1 MTATPDS
8 AHDRDHDAARDPVHD
23 FAGRTVLI
31 TGAARGQGR
40 SHAVEFA
47 RRGASIVAADLCAD
61 VDTIPYPLATVD
73 DLEQTRAL
81 VEQEGARCLAV
92 RADVRDPARMHEV
105 VDEVVRAFGG
115 IDICIANAGVVSFG
129 PVVELT
135 DAQWSTML
143 DIDLTG
149 VFHTLRAV
157 APGMTARGWGRIIT
171 IASMGGRAGTPNLGH
186 YSAAKWGAI
195 GLTKTLALE
204 LAGTGVTANIVC
216 PGTVSTDMVHNPA
229 MYSLFAPDMDSPTR
243 EQVRGRYARLN
254 PLGEPW
260 TDPADVTAAVAYL
273 ASPAARHV
281 TGETLEIGAGVSAR
295 MP

>member
-1 MTATPDS
+1 MTSTAP
-8 AHDRDHDAARDPVHD
+8 AHEPVRD
-23 FAGRTVLI
+23 FAGMTVLI

-47 RRGASIVAADLCAD
+47 RRGASIVATDICAD
-61 VDTIPYPLATVD
+61 VDTIPYPLATAD
-73 DLEQTRAL
+73 DLDQTRAL
-81 VEQEGARCLAV
+81 IEEAGGRCLAV
-92 RADVRDPARMHEV
+92 QADVRDGARMRGAVEEA
-105 VDEVVRAFGG
+105 VDAFGG
-115 IDICIANAGVVSFG
+115 IDVCIANAGVVSFG

-135 DAQWSTML
+135 DAQWATML
-143 DIDLTG
+143 DVDLTG
-149 VFHTLRAV
+149 VFYTLRAV
-157 APGMTARGWGRIIT
+157 APAMTARGWGRIIT
-171 IASMGGRAGTPNLGH
+171 VASMGGRSGTPNLGH
-186 YSAAKWGAI
+186 YSAAKWGVI

-229 MYSLFAPDMDSPTR
+229 MYSLFAPDMDEPTR

>member
-1 MTATPDS
+1 MTSVPDP
-8 AHDRDHDAARDPVHD
+8 AHDSDHDADRDPVHD
-23 FAGRTVLI
+23 FAGRAVLI

-40 SHAVEFA
+40 GHAVEFA
-47 RRGASIVAADLCAD
+47 RRGASIVAVDLCAD

-73 DLEQTRAL
+73 DLEQTRTL
-81 VEQEGARCLAV
+81 VEQAGARCLAV
-92 RADVRDPARMHEV
+92 QADVRDPARMNEV
-105 VDEVVRAFGG
+105 VDEALRAFGG
-115 IDICIANAGVVSFG
+115 IDICIANAGVVSFA

-135 DAQWSTML
+135 DAQWATML

-157 APGMTARGWGRIIT
+157 APVMTARGWGRIIT

-216 PGTVSTDMVHNPA
+216 PGTVSTDMVHNQA
-229 MYSLFAPDMDSPTR
+229 MYSLFAPDMESPTS

>member
-1 MTATPDS
+1 MTHADGT
-8 AHDRDHDAARDPVHD
+8 AHPPARDFD
-23 FAGRTVLI
+23 GQTVLI

-47 RRGASIVAADLCAD
+47 RRGASIVATDLCAD
-61 VDTIPYPLATVD
+61 VATVPYPLATAA
-73 DLEQTRAL
+73 DLDETRSS
-81 VEQEGARCLAV
+81 VEQAGGRCLTMQ
-92 RADVRDPARMHEV
+92 ADVRDGARMREV
-105 VDEVVRAFGG
+105 VDTAVGEFGG
-115 IDICIANAGVVSFG
+115 LDVCIANAGIVSFA
-129 PVVELT
+129 PVAELT

-149 VFHTLRAV
+149 VFHTLRAA
-157 APGMTARGWGRIIT
+157 APVMSGRSRGRIIT
-171 IASMGGRAGTPNLGH
+171 IASMGGRAGTLNLGH

-204 LAGTGVTANIVC
+204 LAGTGVTANVIC
-216 PGTVSTDMVHNPA
+216 PGTVSTDMVHNRA
-229 MYSLFAPDMDSPTR
+229 MYSLFAPDMEAPTR
-243 EQVRGRYARLN
+243 DQVRGRYAKLN

-260 TDPADVTAAVAYL
+260 TDPADITAAALYL
-273 ASPAARHV
+273 ASDAARHV

>member
-1 MTATPDS
+1 MSTDYPDS
-8 AHDRDHDAARDPVHD
+8 QLRARD
-23 FAGRTVLI
+23 FAGRTVMV

-47 RRGASIVAADLCAD
+47 RRGADIVATDICAD
-61 VDTIPYPLATVD
+61 IDTIPYPLATAD
-73 DLEQTRAL
+73 DLAQTRVL
-81 VEQEGARCLAV
+81 VEREGARCLAV
-92 RADVRDPARMHEV
+92 TADVRDGERMREV
-105 VDEVVRAFGG
+105 VADAVHIFGG
-115 IDICIANAGVVSFG
+115 IDVCIANAGAVSFA

-135 DAQWSTML
+135 DRQWSTML

-157 APGMTARGWGRIIT
+157 APVMTARGWGRLIT

-186 YSAAKWGAI
+186 YAAAKWGAI

-204 LAGTGVTANIVC
+204 LAGTGVTANVVC
-216 PGTVSTDMVHNPA
+216 TDTVSTAMVHNPA
-229 MYSLFAPDMDSPTR
+229 MYSLFAPDMETPTR

-254 PLGEPW
+254 PLGAPW
-260 TDPADVTAAVAYL
+260 TDPADITAAVVYL